1 MAKKEVKSKKE
12 KVKSNKEAVKT
23 KKTTKSALTDSGRKT
38 AKQAKI
44 KEINLQALLKA
55 GAHFGHKTSKWN
67 PKMDEYIFTQRQG
80 VHIINLE
87 KTRKKLEEALAFAQ
101 DVVSKKGVILF
112 VGTKDQSKEAVS
124 QAALKCGMPYVTERW
139 LGGTFTNFKIIY
151 ERIKKLRTLEEDQSK
166 GGFDKYTKREQMKF
180 KEEIDKLNRF
190 YEGVKNLSEL
200 PQAVFIVDVLK
211 EKIVVKEAKRK
222 NIPIVG
228 LVDTDG
234 DPEGIDYVIPGNDDA
249 LSSIQLICNAIAEA
263 IIKEKDKSKS
273 NKVTK

>member
-1 MAKKEVKSKKE
+1 MEELKNAEKLESKI
-12 KVKSNKEAVKT
+12 SL
-23 KKTTKSALTDSGRKT
+23 LT
-38 AKQAKI
+38 
-44 KEINLQALLKA
+44 LLKA

-80 VHIINLE
+80 VHIIDLE

-112 VGTKDQSKEAVS
+112 VGTKDQAKEAVS
-124 QAALKCGMPYVTERW
+124 QAALKCGMPYITERW

-249 LSSIQLICNAIAEA
+249 LSSIQLICSAISEA
-263 IIKEKDKSKS
+263 IIKEKDKSQS